1 MKISLTLLLLTTLH
15 FSTLHSQPAPEILDK
30 ALDRIYR
37 KSNLPGFAVA
47 IIKGEEIWLSK
58 GYGYAN
64 LKTKATFT
72 TETIMPVGSVS
83 KTFIGMALMK
93 GVALGHFSL
102 NTPIN
107 EVLPFRVTNP
117 HRPQDT
123 IRIWHLATHT
133 SGIIDRDSAY
143 WKTYQLG
150 TKPTI
155 SLRDFLYAYFTPTGS
170 QYRVHNFDS
179 LAPGTRFNYSN
190 IGSALA
196 ALIIEN
202 TTSVTFDEFSKVQ
215 IIEPLGLKNT
225 HWFYL
230 PEKDKSYATLY
241 DVNTPEELYKPF
253 LNSDKSLKPYTSIT
267 YPDGSLKTNV
277 DDLSGYII
285 ELIKA
290 HDGKS
295 HILDQAMCSTL
306 FKAQFTSDNM
316 PENML
321 ASEPN
326 RAIFWAYNRKGRL
339 THTGSDPGVFAAI
352 SIDLEK
358 KIGRILLTNTSI
370 DSQNNEKTVSSIKE
384 IISFLDSVD

>member
-1 MKISLTLLLLTTLH
+1 
-15 FSTLHSQPAPEILDK
+15 
-30 ALDRIYR
+30 
-37 KSNLPGFAVA
+37 
-47 IIKGEEIWLSK
+47 
-58 GYGYAN
+58 
-64 LKTKATFT
+64 
-72 TETIMPVGSVS
+72 
-83 KTFIGMALMK
+83 
-93 GVALGHFSL
+93 
-102 NTPIN
+102 
-107 EVLPFRVTNP
+107 
-117 HRPQDT
+117 
-123 IRIWHLATHT
+123 LATHT

-241 DVNTPEELYKPF
+241 DVNTPEELYKRF

>member
-123 IRIWHLATHT
+123 IRIWHLAFGHAHF
-133 SGIIDRDSAY
+133 RD
-143 WKTYQLG
+143 
-150 TKPTI
+150 
-155 SLRDFLYAYFTPTGS
+155 
-170 QYRVHNFDS
+170 N
-179 LAPGTRFNYSN
+179 
-190 IGSALA
+190 
-196 ALIIEN
+196 
-202 TTSVTFDEFSKVQ
+202 
-215 IIEPLGLKNT
+215 
-225 HWFYL
+225 
-230 PEKDKSYATLY
+230 
-241 DVNTPEELYKPF
+241 
-253 LNSDKSLKPYTSIT
+253 
-267 YPDGSLKTNV
+267 
-277 DDLSGYII
+277 
-285 ELIKA
+285 
-290 HDGKS
+290 
-295 HILDQAMCSTL
+295 
-306 FKAQFTSDNM
+306 
-316 PENML
+316 
-321 ASEPN
+321 
-326 RAIFWAYNRKGRL
+326 
-339 THTGSDPGVFAAI
+339 
-352 SIDLEK
+352 
-358 KIGRILLTNTSI
+358 
-370 DSQNNEKTVSSIKE
+370 
-384 IISFLDSVD
+384 